1 MHMIT
6 WHIVSLASI
15 LVELLLF
22 LKVRMYQLGMI
33 LIIVTGLLLAALGM
47 WIGGDE
53 SFASAPIIPCFMA
66 FTVLV
71 VKEIRRN
78 HSFANRNNPY
88 CSNSKMSPML
98 RFVLLGLAIVCA
110 VIKLVS
116 MFLER

>member
-1 MHMIT
+1 MIT

-22 LKVRMYQLGMI
+22 LKVRMYQLGMV
-33 LIIVTGLLLAALGM
+33 LIIVTGLFLAALGM
-47 WIGGDE
+47 WIGGDD
-53 SFASAPIIPCFMA
+53 SFASAPIIPCFIA

-88 CSNSKMSPML
+88 CSDTKMSPAL
-98 RFVLLGLAIVCA
+98 RLALLGLAIVCA
-110 VIKLVS
+110 LIKLVS
-116 MFLER
+116 IFLKRCE